1 MNNSPQVPESAPR
14 VTCWDGASEATLEAA
29 LEPPAV
35 QCVEV
40 GLAGSCDGDL
50 DRAAEPG
57 HLSLVVTTRSA
68 YKHCIVKVF
77 IHAME
82 HRTALSE
89 DLRVRV
95 YSAVQ
100 EALMNAVL
108 HGNLQIN
115 PESRGS
121 FDGLLAAHEAIESK
135 LTSSDVAQAPIRM
148 DALWDQA
155 QLRVLVHDSGA
166 GYEPE
171 AVECRAG
178 EDSMGRGLA
187 ILQAFSDNVAILD
200 GGTTVELEFR
210 L

>member
-1 MNNSPQVPESAPR
+1 MGSSLQAPESGPR
-14 VTCWDGASEATLEAA
+14 VTCWDGTSEATLEAA
-29 LEPPAV
+29 LEPPAT
-35 QCVEV
+35 QCIEV
-40 GLAGSCDGDL
+40 GLAEKCKEDL
-50 DRAAEPG
+50 DQAVEPG

-82 HRTALSE
+82 HRTALTE
-89 DLRVRV
+89 DLRVRI

-108 HGNLQIN
+108 HGNLRID
-115 PESRGS
+115 PDTRGS
-121 FDGLLAAHEAIESK
+121 LDGLVAAHDAIESK
-135 LTSSDVAQAPIRM
+135 LKSSDVAQAPIRM
-148 DALWDQA
+148 DALWDA
-155 QLRVLVHDSGA
+155 SQLRVLVHDSGV
-166 GYEPE
+166 GYEPK
-171 AVECRAG
+171 AVQSRAG

>member
-1 MNNSPQVPESAPR
+1 MGNSLQASASGPH

-29 LEPPAV
+29 LEPPAI

-40 GLAGSCDGDL
+40 GLAGKCEGDL
-50 DRAAEPG
+50 DGAAEPG

-82 HRTALSE
+82 HRTALTE

-108 HGNLQIN
+108 HGNLRIN

-121 FDGLLAAHEAIESK
+121 LDGLLAAHDAIESK
-135 LTSSDVAQAPIRM
+135 LSSSDVAEAPIRM
-148 DALWDQA
+148 DALWDEA
-155 QLRVLVHDSGA
+155 QLRVLVHDSGV
-166 GYEPE
+166 GYEPQ
-171 AVECRAG
+171 AVQSRAG